1 MPPSLTDIQTLARR
15 SGDIL
20 RAGFGQSH
28 QIGYK
33 GPVDLV
39 TEVDHRSE
47 EFIVNFLQEHF
58 PGDRIITE
66 ESGIL
71 EGDNANKWY
80 IDPLDGTVNYA
91 HGVPIYCVSIA
102 YVEAGKQ
109 RLAAVYDPGR
119 DELFSAELGR
129 GAQLNERPIHVSQ
142 APDLLHSLLVTGFP
156 YDAWS
161 SPRNNLENFARL
173 TRQTQGV
180 RRLGSAALDLCYV
193 AAGRFDGYWEMKL
206 HPWDLA
212 AGSLIAAEA
221 GARVTDLEGQ
231 QGFLEPPFDIVAA
244 HPGLHALL
252 LDALHAS
259 PQSEVK

>member
-1 MPPSLTDIQTLARR
+1 MPPSLTDIRTLARQA
-15 SGDIL
+15 GDIL

-28 QIGYK
+28 QIDYK

-47 EFIVNFLQEHF
+47 EFILHFIQTHF

-66 ESGIL
+66 ESGIFD
-71 EGDNANKWY
+71 GDNSNKWY

-91 HGVPIYCVSIA
+91 HGVPIYCVSIG
-102 YVEAGKQ
+102 YVEAGSL

-119 DELFSAELGR
+119 DELFSAER
-129 GAQLNERPIHVSQ
+129 ACGAYLNEKPIHATQ
-142 APDLLHSLLVTGFP
+142 TPDLLHSLLVTGFP
-156 YDAWS
+156 YDAWN
-161 SPRNNLENFARL
+161 SPRNNLDNFARL

-212 AGSLIAAEA
+212 AGALIAAEA
-221 GARVTDLEGQ
+221 GAKVTDLEGE

-244 HPGLHALL
+244 NPTLHGLI